1 VKISARKESYC
12 NFIDDCTSVLKPNKV
27 IYRYTTPCSV
37 RLEKECLTHVYRL
50 YATLMFVFVIDEAES
65 ELAVLDLIQV
75 FVEVLDR
82 SFENVCELDLIF
94 NPDKVSEGLKRHAI
108 AKLHRGRDRGRRD
121 GDRDQHQR
129 DRGGDE
135 SHERT

>member
-1 VKISARKESYC
+1 VP
-12 NFIDDCTSVLKPNKV
+12 L
-27 IYRYTTPCSV
+27 TP
-37 RLEKECLTHVYRL
+37 YRL

-94 NPDKVSEGLKRHAI
+94 NPDKVRKRSKTI
-108 AKLHRGRDRGRRD
+108 WY
-121 GDRDQHQR
+121 
-129 DRGGDE
+129 
-135 SHERT
+135 S

>member
-1 VKISARKESYC
+1 MHLGPQAEQGHLQVYHTLLLA
-12 NFIDDCTSVLKPNKV
+12 
-27 IYRYTTPCSV
+27 
-37 RLEKECLTHVYRL
+37 LEKECLTHVYRL

-94 NPDKVSEGLKRHAI
+94 NPDKVSKG
-108 AKLHRGRDRGRRD
+108 
-121 GDRDQHQR
+121 
-129 DRGGDE
+129 
-135 SHERT
+135 

>member
-1 VKISARKESYC
+1 M
-12 NFIDDCTSVLKPNKV
+12 TL
-27 IYRYTTPCSV
+27 TP
-37 RLEKECLTHVYRL
+37 YRL

-94 NPDKVSEGLKRHAI
+94 NPDKVIMGLKD
-108 AKLHRGRDRGRRD
+108 LV
-121 GDRDQHQR
+121 
-129 DRGGDE
+129 
-135 SHERT
+135 